1 MREYR
6 HKRLTDHIVARD
18 LAGLLMFDPLNIRYA
33 TDTTNM
39 QLWNTHNPFRAVLL
53 CADGYMVI
61 WDYKNAPFLADHN
74 PLVKESRSGASM
86 FYFDFPFG
94 TQTAHLVFASI
105 IFGLQFYIL
114 LQNFLKEN
122 KPQINDLQA

>member
-1 MREYR
+1 
-6 HKRLTDHIVARD
+6 
-18 LAGLLMFDPLNIRYA
+18 
-33 TDTTNM
+33 
-39 QLWNTHNPFRAVLL
+39 
-53 CADGYMVI
+53 
-61 WDYKNAPFLADHN
+61 
-74 PLVKESRSGASM
+74 M

-122 KPQINDLQA
+122 KPQTNDLQA